1 MASAVLDQLM
11 SDIKEAMKSGNK
23 DALTALRSLH
33 SEIKNLELIHRKEI
47 NDGSIA
53 EVIAKAVKQRQDS
66 ITQYQAG
73 GRQDLAD
80 KEQREIEL
88 FRKYQPKQLDRAEI
102 EALVR
107 ECIQAAGATSK
118 KEMGKVMGLLMPKV
132 KGKAD
137 GKLVNEVVSALLP

>member
-1 MASAVLDQLM
+1 MSSPVLDQLM
-11 SDIKEAMKSGNK
+11 SDIKDAMKSGNR

-53 EVIAKAVKQRQDS
+53 EVITKAVKQRLDS
-66 ITQYQAG
+66 IAQYRAAN
-73 GRQDLAD
+73 RNALAD
-80 KEQREIEL
+80 KEQIEIEL

-107 ECIQAAGATSK
+107 ECIEASGAASK

>member
-1 MASAVLDQLM
+1 MPSAVLDQLM
-11 SDIKEAMKSGNK
+11 SDVKEAMKSGNK

-53 EVIAKAVKQRQDS
+53 EVVAKAVKQRQDS
-66 ITQYQAG
+66 IAQYRAAG
-73 GRQDLAD
+73 RNDLAD
-80 KEQREIEL
+80 KEQVEIEL

-107 ECIQAAGATSK
+107 ECITAAGATSK